1 MGIVQSKSNL
11 SKAKPRERGNSIL
24 EFGIVAPFMV
34 LSLLGVVSIGLTLG
48 RALQVNQV
56 VRDTGHMFFDGVD
69 FSVTSN
75 QNIVGRLAYGMG
87 LASDALGT
95 ITTSGNGIVILSQV
109 IEVGATECTMAGL
122 AANTSACPNFG
133 SLVIEKRIVIGNSGL
148 RTSAFGTP
156 TSTLLQSDGSILPS
170 DYCTNASVVVPT
182 TSAAAS
188 LSLAADQYSFIVED
202 YFVTPS
208 LSGFIGDSAYAYV
221 MM

>member
-1 MGIVQSKSNL
+1 MALIQSNSNL

-34 LSLLGVVSIGLTLG
+34 VSLLGVVSLGLTLG

-87 LASDALGT
+87 LASDAVGT
-95 ITTSGNGIVILSQV
+95 INTSGNGVVILTQV
-109 IEVGATECTMAGL
+109 IEVGANECSMANL
-122 AANTSACPNFG
+122 AANTTACPNLG
-133 SLVIEKRIVIGNSGL
+133 SLVIEKRIVIGNSSL

-156 TSTLLQSDGSILPS
+156 TSTLLLSDGSITPAN
-170 DYCTNASVVVPT
+170 YCTNASVVVPT
-182 TSAAAS
+182 TSAAGS
-188 LSLAADQYSFIVED
+188 LSLSADQYSFIVED

-208 LSGFIGDSAYAYV
+208 LSGFLGDSAYAYV